1 MSDRPDCPPAPLRYR
16 FAAMLYD
23 ALVMLAI
30 WITTIVTLVTLIG
43 DAVVGA
49 WVQSLLFVELY
60 AFFAF
65 FWCRRGQTLGM
76 LAWRLRLRSAKRFT
90 PGQALRR
97 FVAGLASFAALGLG
111 FFWMWF
117 DKDRLTWPDRFS
129 RSIVVREPKQRKA
142 GEGAISSP

>member
-1 MSDRPDCPPAPLRYR
+1 MSGAPATSPDGTPAPLRYR

-30 WITTIVTLVTLIG
+30 WVTTIVALVTLIG

-76 LAWRLRLRSAKRFT
+76 LAWRLRLQSAGGFGPR
-90 PGQALRR
+90 QALCR
-97 FVAGLASFAALGLG
+97 FVAGMASFAALGLG

-117 DKDRLTWPDRFS
+117 DKDRLTWSDRFS
-129 RSIVVREPKQRKA
+129 RSVVVREPKRR
-142 GEGAISSP
+142 